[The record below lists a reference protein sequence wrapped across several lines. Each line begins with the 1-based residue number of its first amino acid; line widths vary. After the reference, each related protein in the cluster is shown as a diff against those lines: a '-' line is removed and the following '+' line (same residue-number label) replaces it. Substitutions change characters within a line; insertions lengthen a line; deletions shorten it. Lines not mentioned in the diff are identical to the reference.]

1 MPTRRRPGTVT
12 KGGQAGMQD
21 DDRFSTGGALR
32 DLEALTP
39 SGADNDPLLGSTIGH
54 YRLLSLIAAGG
65 MGRVYR
71 AVRTDGSFERE
82 VAVKVVPSGLGDEY
96 ARRFELERRILA
108 SLAHPNIAQLF
119 DAGVSE
125 SGNLYIIM
133 ELVEGEPL
141 DRYVREHGVDTRGKA
156 RLMLEL
162 ARVLEFAHARLV
174 VHRDLKPSNVLVAG
188 DGSLKLLDFGIAKIL
203 ESPDDVT
210 ATHRPMTPR
219 YASPEQLLNEPVS
232 VASDVYQFGLLFLD
246 LFEQRPGLAQETPAS
261 ATARAIQKTP
271 VTAESRLRTRLP
283 LELAAIINQ
292 CLRAEPDERYGSA
305 AELARDLDSY
315 LGGYPVAAR
324 DPGSLQRSA
333 KFLRRN
339 WLPSAITA
347 LFSVVTITSTAWYI
361 QAIDRERAAA
371 VMANERAQQE
381 AAVAESISDFLLR
394 MISGSNAL
402 MSPGEPRTVPEAVVR
417 GAELLR
423 TELADQPSV
432 RIRLVNALA
441 GALNSMNEWSDSRAL
456 LEAALPDLIDH
467 PAVDFKQRGSLRSNL
482 AYATYRLSDFDGA
495 REQYRGIID
504 IYEQAGKT
512 DDLVYANA
520 WRRLGL
526 LERRAANFDVAAE
539 HMASAEA
546 AYRAGNAA
554 ADVMGGFT
562 GDYGLVLSHIDKQ
575 AAIDKYRESIRL
587 LRQVQGDDCT
597 RCAITLLNMAW
608 ALREQEKLEEALAT
622 IDEAD
627 RLFRQSLGED
637 YGTRRGSFLFEKA
650 AIVNEL
656 GHYEEADRLH
666 RQATDIY
673 RREVGEGHSLYAL
686 SLYGH
691 AQTHR
696 DHGRCDL
703 ALPLL
708 REAREIHIELF
719 GEAGEWVRKDDAR
732 IAQCEQALRD

>member
-1 MPTRRRPGTVT
+1 
-12 KGGQAGMQD
+12 MQD

-39 SGADNDPLLGSTIGH
+39 SGTDNDPLLGSTIGH
-54 YRLLSLIAAGG
+54 YRLLSLIATGG

-82 VAVKVVPSGLGDEY
+82 VAVKIVPSGLGDEY

-246 LFEQRPGLAQETPAS
+246 LFEQRPGIAQETPAS

-315 LGGYPVAAR
+315 LGDIP
-324 DPGSLQRSA
+324 
-333 KFLRRN
+333 LRRGIPARCSGVQSSCGATGCPPP
-339 WLPSAITA
+339 LPPC
-347 LFSVVTITSTAWYI
+347 
-361 QAIDRERAAA
+361 
-371 VMANERAQQE
+371 
-381 AAVAESISDFLLR
+381 
-394 MISGSNAL
+394 
-402 MSPGEPRTVPEAVVR
+402 SP
-417 GAELLR
+417 
-423 TELADQPSV
+423 S
-432 RIRLVNALA
+432 
-441 GALNSMNEWSDSRAL
+441 SR
-456 LEAALPDLIDH
+456 
-467 PAVDFKQRGSLRSNL
+467 
-482 AYATYRLSDFDGA
+482 
-495 REQYRGIID
+495 
-504 IYEQAGKT
+504 
-512 DDLVYANA
+512 
-520 WRRLGL
+520 
-526 LERRAANFDVAAE
+526 
-539 HMASAEA
+539 
-546 AYRAGNAA
+546 
-554 ADVMGGFT
+554 
-562 GDYGLVLSHIDKQ
+562 SH
-575 AAIDKYRESIRL
+575 R
-587 LRQVQGDDCT
+587 
-597 RCAITLLNMAW
+597 
-608 ALREQEKLEEALAT
+608 
-622 IDEAD
+622 
-627 RLFRQSLGED
+627 
-637 YGTRRGSFLFEKA
+637 RRGTS
-650 AIVNEL
+650 
-656 GHYEEADRLH
+656 
-666 RQATDIY
+666 RQ
-673 RREVGEGHSLYAL
+673 
-686 SLYGH
+686 
-691 AQTHR
+691 
-696 DHGRCDL
+696 
-703 ALPLL
+703 
-708 REAREIHIELF
+708 
-719 GEAGEWVRKDDAR
+719 
-732 IAQCEQALRD
+732 